1 MGNKYEKLRVPSEKS
16 SIDTVIPIPDELKVR
31 EELIGPHV
39 INPLVMHN
47 SSARS
52 YMSTSHLSQMVTL
65 VEGDEPILETGV
77 DSQLSKHTF
86 GPLVTDDVV
95 IMRVVNRYDNM
106 SGNMVGDIID
116 RYIFTL
122 KDELDENNRRRKT
135 LDIIQVPLYHMGYHQ
150 NFGFEYKQDKQFLKS
165 LNRGGYLRKGTRL
178 AVPPTI
184 RDNNSWAYGVN
195 ANMLMCT
202 HPDLAEDGV
211 IISESLSKK
220 MRYHVF
226 EKKTIEFGSD
236 FIPLNLYGDE
246 NNYKPFPEIGEMV
259 SQDSIIMA
267 LRPFKDFTASKIG
280 IEDDPRDFTS
290 ALLSTADLR
299 KYNPLF
305 DKCTYVRGPGCKVD
319 IGNGRTEDSGVVVDI
334 VCYKNPK
341 KTSELFYG
349 MDKLPEKYAN
359 SFIKF
364 NEDLIKAYDS
374 ICQELGDR
382 DYGYGQEQIYKTHQL
397 HALIVDAGKIA
408 SDYNIRRIKAN
419 KHLMEVSRRLKAI
432 KDTATNNL
440 PNKVGLANRN
450 ENLDAY
456 RVEFTIK
463 YTITLTKGH
472 KISDLNGGKG
482 VIVDVKPDHLMPF
495 NEDGPVDIAMDSN
508 SVISRMNMARLYG
521 QYFQT
526 ASKFVKK
533 NMLARANGKTAYEMS
548 EQEIEDLF
556 VYLMGFL
563 GKFDTPQ
570 FDYYA
575 KCNLDEKRDIINECL
590 TLDVKIMYKVT
601 NKKKAY
607 QIVLDIENS
616 EYRPPRYNITFP
628 MVSEDGTTI
637 DYQVSKEPMLVGPL
651 YTILVS
657 KTADNMLFT
666 SSPNLNI
673 FSFPTPVT
681 SGTRDLLPY
690 RNSPVK
696 NVSETEGRLYSY
708 YCGPEAMA
716 EIKDRANSIPT
727 FKAMYNNILNADRP
741 TDIDN
746 IVDRKINPYGHDS
759 AIKLVRSI
767 FKSIGMDIT
776 YVKGKF

>member
-1 MGNKYEKLRVPSEKS
+1 MGKYEKLRVPSEKS
-16 SIDTVIPIPDELKVR
+16 VIDTVIPIPDELKVR

-86 GPLVTDDVV
+86 GPVATDDVT

-106 SGNMVGDIID
+106 SGNMVGETID
-116 RYIFTL
+116 RYYFTL
-122 KDELDENNRRRKT
+122 KDELDENNKRCKT
-135 LDIIQVPLYHMGYHQ
+135 LDIIKVPMYHTGFHQ

-165 LNRGGYLRKGTRL
+165 LNRGSYLQKGTRL
-178 AVPPTI
+178 ALPPTI

-226 EKKTIEFGSD
+226 EKKTVEFGSD

-259 SQDSIIMA
+259 SKDSIIMA
-267 LRPFKDFTASKIG
+267 LRPFKDFSASKIG
-280 IEDDPRDFTS
+280 LEDDPRDFTP
-290 ALLSTADLR
+290 ALLSTSDLR
-299 KYNPLF
+299 NYNPLF

-319 IGNGRTEDSGVVVDI
+319 IGQGRTEDSGVVVDI

-341 KTSELFYG
+341 KTSELFHG

-382 DYGYGQEQIYKTHQL
+382 DYGYGQEHIRKSPQL

-408 SDYNIRRIKAN
+408 ADYNIRRIKAN
-419 KHLMEVSRRLKAI
+419 KHLMEVSRKLKAI

-440 PNKVGLANRN
+440 PNRVGLANRN

-526 ASKFVKK
+526 ASKYVKK
-533 NMLARANGKTAYEMS
+533 NMLAKANGKTAYEMTDK
-548 EQEIEDLF
+548 ELEDQF

-570 FDYYA
+570 FDYYS
-575 KCNLDEKRDIINECL
+575 KCNQDEKRDIINECL

-601 NKKKAY
+601 NSKKAY

-616 EYRPPRYNITFP
+616 EYRPPRHHITFP

-637 DYQVSKEPMLVGPL
+637 DYQVSNEPMLVGPL

-708 YCGPEAMA
+708 YCGVEAMA

-727 FKAMYNNILNADRP
+727 FKAMYNNILNADKP
-741 TDIDN
+741 TDIDH
-746 IVDRKINPYGHDS
+746 IVDRNEVPYGHDS
-759 AIKLVRSI
+759 AIKLIRSI

-776 YVKGKF
+776 YVKGKY